1 MHQYLQRYRS
11 HVYQYLYGYIFLC
24 IGYLSLLIP
33 AYLNTAFLRTRTLPL
48 PLIIEWSIVVLYIGM
63 GYKMEMWPSLR
74 HKPVFWFGLSMVSS
88 ITLHVSHFYH
98 FLRESPGLLHRYCI
112 PFVSQVEC
120 SMICVMCHGYHH
132 CPSI

>member
-88 ITLHVSHFYH
+88 ITPFMYH
-98 FLRESPGLLHRYCI
+98 IFTISFVKVLVCCIDIVYLLYLRWN
-112 PFVSQVEC
+112 VQ
-120 SMICVMCHGYHH
+120 
-132 CPSI
+132 